1 MRNDKTDVREA
12 SDPRLDPVNF
22 AERMA
27 GSGNFMTLFR
37 EGMALL
43 EETADYLDGPGR
55 TESRTLSRL
64 GGLAYAT
71 ESMKLTTRLMQMASW
86 LLLQRAVNE
95 GEMSDKQASEEKGKV
110 RLEHPEDRERSAGF
124 DELPEGLQDLI
135 ARSLRLQAR
144 VRHLDRQLRGQLRAD
159 DARAA
164 NPVFSQ
170 LDRVRS
176 AFGGSEG

>member
-1 MRNDKTDVREA
+1 MSNDKTNAYEPAVA
-12 SDPRLDPVNF
+12 PVNF

-27 GSGNFMTLFR
+27 GSGNFMVLFR

-55 TESRTLSRL
+55 TESRMLSRL

-95 GEMSDKQASEEKGKV
+95 GEMSQDQAAEEKNKV
-110 RLEHPEDRERSAGF
+110 RLDHPEDHERSTGF
-124 DELPEGLQDLI
+124 DELPEPLQDLI

-144 VRHLDRQLRGQLRAD
+144 VRHLDRQLQGRNRAG
-159 DARAA
+159 DAGRDNA
-164 NPVFSQ
+164 VFSQ

-176 AFGGSEG
+176 AFGADS